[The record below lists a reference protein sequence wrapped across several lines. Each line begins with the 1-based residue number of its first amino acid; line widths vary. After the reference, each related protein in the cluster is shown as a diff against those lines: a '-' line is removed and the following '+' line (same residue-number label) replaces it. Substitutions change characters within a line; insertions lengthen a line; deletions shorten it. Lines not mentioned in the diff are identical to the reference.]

1 MPENNNQ
8 QQQRADLLVCN
19 GFLLTHRGATYVD
32 ILTGLNNYR
41 WCMYLSAD

>member
-19 GFLLTHRGATYVD
+19 GFLLTHHGAKNVVD
-32 ILTGLNNYR
+32 NLIGST
-41 WCMYLSAD
+41 